1 MFVLRCLNTLL
12 LGYTV
17 LVRGAPSWTSSD
29 TTLRLA
35 RSLSYDWNDSDSEHS
50 VEDNHAGS
58 NTPTEVPVTPVRLY
72 NGRESVQ
79 AAAAR
84 KGRRRPRQD
93 QDLSPPDNPLEDKNG
108 SSSACT
114 DCLPNVSGISTVFL
128 TKPTTRTVTAV
139 IGPPITSL
147 VISTETDTLTFLNP
161 GLQIQTSIITV
172 TSFFNRERRTAV
184 LPAESSA
191 GRPIPGG
198 SLNGRGD
205 LVITSTIEE
214 VSVVTKTTQSTVFA
228 TRTNTVFQT
237 VTIAE
242 SASST
247 VFSTTTVFTTS
258 PKSETSVAVSR
269 TTTGTEPLTTVSS
282 LQSSSVTG
290 LTSVSVTGSSSRA
303 TTIGLPPSSTSL
315 VSSETTIMSVSS
327 LTSSL
332 SVSIGTS
339 ETATSQTTTVRTIQ
353 SASSTG
359 GVPLPFP
366 PATPAPTAT
375 LVPGSSLPGPG
386 LNSSQIAGIVLGGVS
401 GLFLISLA
409 LFALRWCIRRR
420 RSRLAEL
427 RQQISDPSMAAGAT
441 AAGARGLGSPDGSVK
456 SALTG
461 EGEVRIVIRPARSQ
475 TWPMPP
481 GHAGQTYSL
490 FIEETTTGETSPA
503 ADPETW
509 SNASD
514 SGSVMNIPRKP
525 ILSASGPGTT
535 ESRSRGSSSGERS
548 AFAGGRPVPG
558 TAGAGAAAGGTT
570 TYRGPAEQSLVS
582 VGWGTSVGGRSDFS
596 GAGVTTNLSP
606 PPAAVSNDRT
616 GSRSGPRRWEDPGSW
631 GYPGSWGIGKAL

>member
-12 LGYTV
+12 LGYTA
-17 LVRGAPSWTSSD
+17 LVRGAPSQTSSD
-29 TTLRLA
+29 TTIQLA
-35 RSLSYDWNDSDSEHS
+35 RSLPYDWNDSDSEPL

-58 NTPTEVPVTPVRLY
+58 NIPTAVPVTPVRLY
-72 NGRESVQ
+72 DGRESVQ
-79 AAAAR
+79 AAMER
-84 KGRRRPRQD
+84 KGTQRLPREAQN
-93 QDLSPPDNPLEDKNG
+93 LSPPEQPLEDKNG
-108 SSSACT
+108 NTSSCAN
-114 DCLPNVSGISTVFL
+114 CLPNVSGASTVFL
-128 TKPTTRTVTAV
+128 TKPITRTVTAV
-139 IGPPITSL
+139 IGPPVTSL
-147 VISTETDTLTFLNP
+147 IISTETDTLTFLNP
-161 GLQIQTSIITV
+161 GLRIQTSIITV
-172 TSFFNRERRTAV
+172 TSFFNPERRTAV
-184 LPAESSA
+184 LAAESSA
-191 GRPIPGG
+191 VGDPYPGE
-198 SLNGRGD
+198 SLNGRDD
-205 LVITSTIEE
+205 LVTTSTIEE
-214 VSVVTKTTQSTVFA
+214 VSVATKTTQSTVFA

-237 VTIAE
+237 VTVAE
-242 SASST
+242 SATST

-258 PKSETSVAVSR
+258 PKSETSVAVSQ
-269 TTTGTEPLTTVSS
+269 TATETEPLTTVSG
-282 LQSSSVTG
+282 LESSSVTG
-290 LTSVSVTGSSSRA
+290 LTSVSIIGSSSRA

-315 VSSETTIMSVSS
+315 VSSETTIRSSSS
-327 LTSSL
+327 LPSSL
-332 SVSIGTS
+332 SVSITTS
-339 ETATSQTTTVRTIQ
+339 ESATSLTTAVSTIQ
-353 SASSTG
+353 SARSTG
-359 GVPLPFP
+359 GIPFP

-441 AAGARGLGSPDGSVK
+441 AAGARGLGSPNGSAR

-503 ADPETW
+503 ADPATW

-535 ESRSRGSSSGERS
+535 ESRSRGSSSGPRS
-548 AFAGGRPVPG
+548 TFTGGRSVPG
-558 TAGAGAAAGGTT
+558 TAGTGAAAGGTT
-570 TYRGPAEQSLVS
+570 TYRGPTEQSLVS

-596 GAGVTTNLSP
+596 GAGVNTNLSP
-606 PPAAVSNDRT
+606 PPAALSNDRT
-616 GSRSGPRRWEDPGSW
+616 GSRGGARRWEDPGSW